1 MKNTAFFTLFIT
13 TTLLVAC
20 GKTEE
25 AAPLASGMDAPQQLA
40 PAPAEL
46 VALEPASAEPVAVE
60 PAPTPSPVVPALAPV
75 APTTKPQP
83 NAAKPVSPVI
93 PQPPVS
99 ATPAQE
105 TLPSTP
111 KLDLARGQQ
120 VYRQSCAVC
129 HDKGVAG
136 APKTGDTASW
146 SPRLA
151 QGMDALYKTALQ
163 GKGAMPAKGGNPS
176 LTDHDVKAAVDYM
189 AAQSR

>member
-1 MKNTAFFTLFIT
+1 MKSTVFFTLFVT

-20 GKTEE
+20 GKSEE
-25 AAPLASGMDAPQQLA
+25 TVPPAAVMDAHQQIS

-46 VALEPASAEPVAVE
+46 VTLESAPAEPVIE
-60 PAPTPSPVVPALAPV
+60 SAPTPSPAVPAQAPAASTAKPQSNAIKPV
-75 APTTKPQP
+75 AP
-83 NAAKPVSPVI
+83 VI
-93 PQPPVS
+93 PSPQ
-99 ATPAQE
+99 AAPAQE
-105 TLPSTP
+105 ALPSAP
-111 KLDLARGQQ
+111 KPDLARGQQ

-136 APKTGDTASW
+136 APKIGDTATW

-151 QGMDALYKTALQ
+151 QGMDVLYKTALQ
-163 GKGAMPAKGGNPS
+163 GKGAMPAKGGSPS